1 MCSRFRRSCLKQTDL
16 LLAVCASGRPVN
28 IKKGQFLSPAAARG
42 VRRLNRVR
50 PQFIAPLARAAV
62 AVGVAGVFMEV
73 HEDPPRALSDG
84 SNSLRLDRLPDLLA
98 ELKAV
103 DTLVKGFR

>member
-1 MCSRFRRSCLKQTDL
+1 MSRRASSSPPQQPG
-16 LLAVCASGRPVN
+16 ASGDST
-28 IKKGQFLSPAAARG
+28 GG
-42 VRRLNRVR
+42 R

-62 AVGVAGVFMEV
+62 AAGVAGVFMEV

>member
-1 MCSRFRRSCLKQTDL
+1 M
-16 LLAVCASGRPVN
+16 
-28 IKKGQFLSPAAARG
+28 
-42 VRRLNRVR
+42 
-50 PQFIAPLARAAV
+50 ARAAV